1 MKMIDEA
8 DFDYEKFGFNEK
20 IEDNGIVVSSME
32 IDNENC
38 DFKKGSYKIV
48 SCKNLFIAPKNIQRM
63 LEEEIVKQLKSF
75 LMKLEIY
82 ESDTILVCGL
92 GNGEIVADSFGE
104 KTCKKVLAT
113 KLLNKK
119 IVKSNVCTLCPNV
132 QAVTGIKTFDIVC
145 GVAKQIKAKL
155 IVLIDSFL
163 TNNIKRL
170 GHSFQMS
177 DTGIIPGGALNFN
190 KEISYDTTNIKCIT
204 IGVPFMLNLKEIA
217 NCVHKDII
225 VSPKDIKFM
234 VEKCSTIL
242 ANSLN
247 KVFSSDLKRDE
258 IMELLNPI

>member
-8 DFDYEKFGFNEK
+8 DFDYKKYGFDEK
-20 IEDNGIVVSSME
+20 IKQNGIVVSSME
-32 IDNENC
+32 VNDENC

-75 LMKLEIY
+75 LMKLEID
-82 ESDTILVCGL
+82 ESDIILVCGL
-92 GNGEIVADSFGE
+92 GNGEIVADSLGE
-104 KTCKKVLAT
+104 KTCKKILST
-113 KLLNKK
+113 KLLNKR
-119 IVKSNVCTLCPNV
+119 IVKSNVCTICPSV
-132 QAVTGIKTFDIVC
+132 QAVTGIKTFDVVC
-145 GVAKQIKAKL
+145 GVAKQIKANL
-155 IVLIDSFL
+155 IILIDSFL

-204 IGVPFMLNLKEIA
+204 IGVPFMLNLKDLVK
-217 NCVHKDII
+217 NVNKDIV

-242 ANSLN
+242 ASALN
-247 KVFSSDLKRDE
+247 KALSPELKKVE
-258 IMELLNPI
+258 IMELLSPI